1 MIRGINILTTSNH
14 QIHDMDIY
22 NHRRKFRSLEAKL
35 PTISRPGRSSARKK
49 LREGED
55 KKVRR
60 ENMQVREKVGKSRN
74 AVFFP
79 IVCGSGGLKRR
90 LAKAAGAET
99 SGQMRNEKVHAVV
112 SRSTFGKEKCQNV
125 GLGPLLEVEMFKKW
139 TPL

>member
-74 AVFFP
+74 TVFFQ
-79 IVCGSGGLKRR
+79 CGLRCESTPSW
-90 LAKAAGAET
+90 T
-99 SGQMRNEKVHAVV
+99 SKVSKH
-112 SRSTFGKEKCQNV
+112 V
-125 GLGPLLEVEMFKKW
+125 GFGPLLEVEMWKKR
-139 TPL
+139 TPFWREAHVEVKSCKAHHARTIFGS